1 MQRQPQNHKAMKKNE
16 QNSEMAMSHSVCE
29 QPDIQVDKENE
40 TSESAE
46 TEEPKRRKKRSK
58 EEMESEESENPS
70 KKGSRSKSNATSF
83 KSVTKGSIWDLQE
96 NDVISMLKYS
106 EREADFF
113 ETFSHYVTVIK
124 YAFFYETY
132 NPESKPQTM
141 MLEKQGYKLANV
153 KVDGNTIHFGI
164 KKKSI
169 KRITDFSYENIHH
182 ITAAKMLDVI
192 ANNFGG
198 GWESISQSIK
208 DIIESGFDVS
218 TTTLPTDRL
227 KLEGG
232 MYANKIADGFEVLE
246 IPRGAW
252 TEAIFA
258 KVKPIIETPKMQILG
273 DEFDDNDIDNDSDMF
288 ADDIDMNN
296 EDVDDMTED
305 NYRTIFAEGGGEEDE
320 EGEDIYGE

>member
-1 MQRQPQNHKAMKKNE
+1 MKKKE
-16 QNSEMAMSHSVCE
+16 QTSEMAMSHSACE
-29 QPDIQVDKENE
+29 QPDIQVNKEIE

-46 TEEPKRRKKRSK
+46 TEAPKRRKRRTK
-58 EEMESEESENPS
+58 EELESENTR
-70 KKGSRSKSNATSF
+70 KNGAKGKSNATSF

-96 NDVISMLKYS
+96 NDVITMLKYS

-124 YAFFYETY
+124 YAFLYETY
-132 NPESKPQTM
+132 NADNKPQTM

-153 KVDGNTIHFGI
+153 KVDGNTIYFGI

-227 KLEGG
+227 KLDGG

-273 DEFDDNDIDNDSDMF
+273 DEFDDNDDDDDMF
-288 ADDIDMNN
+288 AGDIDMNN
-296 EDVDDMTED
+296 DDVDDMTED
-305 NYRTIFAEGGGEEDE
+305 NYRTIFAEGGGEEEE
-320 EGEDIYGE
+320 EGEDIYAE

>member
-1 MQRQPQNHKAMKKNE
+1 MKKKE
-16 QNSEMAMSHSVCE
+16 QTSEMAMSHSACK
-29 QPDIQVDKENE
+29 QPDLQVNKEVE
-40 TSESAE
+40 ISESAK
-46 TEEPKRRKKRSK
+46 TEESQKHK
-58 EEMESEESENPS
+58 EKS
-70 KKGSRSKSNATSF
+70 KKGVKGKNNATSF
-83 KSVTKGSIWDLQE
+83 KGVTKGSIWDLQE
-96 NDVISMLKYS
+96 NDVIAMLKYS

-113 ETFSHYVTVIK
+113 EAFSHYVTIIK
-124 YAFFYETY
+124 CAFFYETY
-132 NPESKPQTM
+132 NANSKPQTM
-141 MLEKQGYKLANV
+141 VLEKQGYKLANV
-153 KVDGNTIHFGI
+153 KVDGRSIYFGI

-246 IPRGAW
+246 IPRGTW

-273 DEFDDNDIDNDSDMF
+273 DDFDGSDIDNDNDIF
-288 ADDIDMNN
+288 AGDIDMSN
-296 EDVDDMTED
+296 EDVDDMTEE
-305 NYRTIFAEGGGEEDE
+305 NYRTIFAEGGGEEEED
-320 EGEDIYGE
+320 EGEDIYIE